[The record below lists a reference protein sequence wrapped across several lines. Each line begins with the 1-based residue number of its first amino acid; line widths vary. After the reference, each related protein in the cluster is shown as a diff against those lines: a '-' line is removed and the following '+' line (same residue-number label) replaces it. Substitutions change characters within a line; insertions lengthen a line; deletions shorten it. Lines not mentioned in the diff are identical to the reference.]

1 MALGDAL
8 QKRME
13 ELAKRQP
20 MIGKRLAEIAEG
32 ATLRAVEEADKL
44 TPPNR
49 YKDGEIREV
58 HTITGEMAQHWR
70 ADSQTVA
77 KRDGFSFTTTLV
89 NRASKDEEED
99 GPDDDKGYASYVND
113 GHKVD
118 KHFVPGL
125 YVDENGVL
133 TYDPEAD
140 VGLVVG
146 TKTKEVEGLHMKEA
160 AMDKYDE
167 VAKFELDKLA
177 KEMFE

>member
-20 MIGKRLAEIAEG
+20 MIEKRLAEIAEG
-32 ATLRAVEEADKL
+32 ATLRAVEEAERL
-44 TPPNR
+44 TPPNT
-49 YKDGEIREV
+49 YADGEIRGT

-70 ADSQTVA
+70 ADSQMVA
-77 KRDGFSFTTTLV
+77 KRDGFSFTTTLE
-89 NRASKDEEED
+89 NRASKDDEGE
-99 GPDDDKGYASYVND
+99 PDDDKGYASYVND

-118 KHFVPGL
+118 KHFVRGL

-133 TYDPEAD
+133 TYDPEED

-146 TKTKEVEGLHMKEA
+146 TKTKYVEGLYMKEA
-160 AMDKYDE
+160 GIEKYKE
-167 VAKFELDKLA
+167 VAEKELDKLA
-177 KEMFE
+177 KEMFQ